1 MTTKRTATISWLASP
16 PCPPLA
22 FAVKRTYGMLRISRQ
37 RREYESVSF
46 LLSIVC
52 TSSMYL
58 QVAAR
63 TTAIGFG
70 LSIIAHYAWPW
81 YRYLSFPCCLDRP
94 TNHQRRQ
101 PMSFKGFLVV
111 TSGVFGLVFGAEH
124 ALLEYE
130 AERRVQEN
138 AVRRQARLELTRRGI
153 VPTETEINKWRLAKE
168 SGE

>member
-1 MTTKRTATISWLASP
+1 MSTAR
-16 PCPPLA
+16 
-22 FAVKRTYGMLRISRQ
+22 V
-37 RREYESVSF
+37 RREEDVRHAED
-46 LLSIVC
+46 
-52 TSSMYL
+52 L
-58 QVAAR
+58 QTEAGIRVAAR

-70 LSIIAHYAWPW
+70 LSIIVHYAWPW
-81 YRYLSFPCCLDRP
+81 Y
-94 TNHQRRQ
+94 RRQ

>member
-1 MTTKRTATISWLASP
+1 MSTAR
-16 PCPPLA
+16 
-22 FAVKRTYGMLRISRQ
+22 V
-37 RREYESVSF
+37 RREEDVRHAEN
-46 LLSIVC
+46 LQTEAGI
-52 TSSMYL
+52 

-81 YRYLSFPCCLDRP
+81 Y
-94 TNHQRRQ
+94 RRQ

-168 SGE
+168 SGETLGYLSMS

>member
-1 MTTKRTATISWLASP
+1 MSTAR
-16 PCPPLA
+16 
-22 FAVKRTYGMLRISRQ
+22 V
-37 RREYESVSF
+37 RREEDVRHAEN
-46 LLSIVC
+46 LQTEAGI
-52 TSSMYL
+52 

-81 YRYLSFPCCLDRP
+81 Y
-94 TNHQRRQ
+94 RRQ

>member
-1 MTTKRTATISWLASP
+1 MSTAR
-16 PCPPLA
+16 
-22 FAVKRTYGMLRISRQ
+22 V
-37 RREYESVSF
+37 RREEDVRHAED
-46 LLSIVC
+46 
-52 TSSMYL
+52 L
-58 QVAAR
+58 QTEAGIRVAAR
-63 TTAIGFG
+63 ATAIGLG

-81 YRYLSFPCCLDRP
+81 YR
-94 TNHQRRQ
+94 RQ
-101 PMSFKGFLVV
+101 PMSFKGFLVT

-168 SGE
+168 DTGE